1 MLSAYLFAPRDLRL
15 IEREPLALRPQ
26 DVRVAVAC
34 SGICGTDLH
43 VYAGMDFGGPANR
56 RSGAE
61 PRPPTAEVRF
71 AEPRPF
77 GHEFAGR
84 VIEVGAEVTTLKVG
98 DRVTAIPNTPCG
110 KCNFCRAGRGYA
122 CQNRG
127 GLRSGSWASSV
138 VIREQNVFRLPD
150 DVADRVGALTEPLAC
165 AVRAVDR
172 SELRSGDRVCVV
184 GGGPIGLFV
193 AAVARAS
200 GASQVIVSEPKAYR
214 RALAAQL
221 GATQTVDPTR
231 ESLADVVLDAT
242 DGLGAE
248 VVFEAVGHPK
258 TIEQAIA
265 AVAPGGTLVVV
276 GVTDAAAQLTMPG
289 QELFHRELT
298 IRGTKGPTFAVP
310 RTINWL
316 RTLNLEPILTHTFPL
331 NQVQEAI
338 DLGLSGEAGKILLV
352 P

>member
-1 MLSAYLFAPRDLRL
+1 MQCAYLFGPRDLRFV
-15 IEREPLALRPQ
+15 EREPLALRPE
-26 DVRVAVAC
+26 DVRVEVAC

-43 VYAGMDFGGPANR
+43 VFSGMVFGRA
-56 RSGAE
+56 ATE
-61 PRPPTAEVRF
+61 PVAL
-71 AEPRPF
+71 

-84 VIEVGAEVTTLKVG
+84 VVEIGSAVTTLAVG

-110 KCNFCRAGRGYA
+110 TCGFCRSGRGYA

-127 GLRSGSWASSV
+127 GLRSGSWAPSC

-150 DVADRVGALTEPLAC
+150 AVSDRIGSLTEPLAC

-172 SELRSGDRVCVV
+172 AGLRSGDRVCVV

-193 AAVARAS
+193 AAVAKAS
-200 GASQVIVSEPKAYR
+200 GASAVIVSEPRAYR
-214 RALAAQL
+214 RDLARAL
-221 GATQTVDPTR
+221 GAALVVDPTS
-231 ESLADVVLDAT
+231 EDLGSLVRDAT
-242 DGLGAE
+242 DGLGAD

-258 TIEQAIA
+258 TIEAAISVA
-265 AVAPGGTLVVV
+265 APGGTVVVV

-298 IRGTKGPTFAVP
+298 IRGTRGPTFAVP
-310 RTINWL
+310 RAIRWL
-316 RTLNLEPILTHTFPL
+316 ATLDFEPIITHAFP
-331 NQVQEAI
+331 VGRAVEAI
-338 DLGLSGEAGKILLV
+338 ELGLTGNAGKILLK